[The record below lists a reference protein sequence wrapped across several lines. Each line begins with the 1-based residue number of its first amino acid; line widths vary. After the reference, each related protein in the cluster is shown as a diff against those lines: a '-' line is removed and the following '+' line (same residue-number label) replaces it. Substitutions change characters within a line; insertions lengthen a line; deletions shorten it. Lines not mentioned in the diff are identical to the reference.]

1 MTIKHLLA
9 VISLLAL
16 AGCAAGPAISGA
28 AMNGVDVWRNGPPQR
43 PYRLIGNIGR
53 EADDASTTFRDEEDS
68 ITREAAKRGA
78 DAVIILNEVM
88 TVSRIDPF
96 GRPVMAPKVAAQ
108 LIKYQ

>member
-1 MTIKHLLA
+1 VTIKHFA
-9 VISLLAL
+9 IAISLLAL
-16 AGCAAGPAISGA
+16 AGCASGPANSGA
-28 AMNGVDVWRNGPPQR
+28 AMNGVDVWRNGPPSR
-43 PYRLIGNIGR
+43 PYRVLGNLGR
-53 EADDASTTFRDEEDS
+53 EADDTSATYRDEEGS

-88 TVSRIDPF
+88 TVSRIDAF